1 VLFRSGGMV
10 STSLVGWITDLT
22 GNSQNSLILFAG
34 ILLISAV
41 LVLRLPSQ
49 IVNH

>member
-1 VLFRSGGMV
+1 MV

-34 ILLISAV
+34 ILLVSVV
-41 LVLRLPSQ
+41 LVVRLPAHL
-49 IVNH
+49 VDR